1 MAGAVRA
8 PAESST
14 VRVAVDHRDSI
25 LHTAAKLFARKPFH
39 EVLMDDVAEQTGVA
53 KGTLYRYFA
62 NKDDL
67 FGALS
72 MRYLDMLSDGIGK
85 AAESK
90 ALPLKR
96 LENMLIRMVE
106 LIYEHNDFF
115 QVMQRHESNL
125 WVFRGTEF
133 LSRRNRMRDHFVNVI
148 ADAEQQNLLSLP
160 FQRTQA
166 ADMLLGMARNLM
178 RFSDPQPPPR
188 ELARMVMQIFVHGLK
203 THGSSG
209 DKE

>member
-1 MAGAVRA
+1 
-8 PAESST
+8 

-25 LHTAAKLFARKPFH
+25 LQTAAKLFARKPFH
-39 EVLMDDVAEQTGVA
+39 EVLMDEVAEQTGIA
-53 KGTLYRYFA
+53 KGTVYRYFA

-72 MRYLDMLSDGIGK
+72 MRYLEMLSDGIGK
-85 AAESK
+85 TAESDSP
-90 ALPLKR
+90 PLKKM
-96 LENMLIRMVE
+96 EAMLVRMVE
-106 LIYEHNDFF
+106 LIYEHHDFF

-148 ADAEQQNLLSLP
+148 ADAEQQHLLTLP
-160 FQRTQA
+160 FPRTQA
-166 ADMLLGMARNLM
+166 ADMLLGMVRNLM
-178 RFSDPQPPPR
+178 RFSDPQPAPR

-203 THGSSG
+203 TRGPNSSQG
-209 DKE
+209 CSGGME

>member
-1 MAGAVRA
+1 M
-8 PAESST
+8 
-14 VRVAVDHRDSI
+14 RVAVDHRDSI

-39 EVLMDDVAEQTGVA
+39 EVLMDEVAEQTGIA
-53 KGTLYRYFA
+53 KGTVYRYFA

-72 MRYLDMLSDGIGK
+72 MRYLEMLSDGIGK
-85 AAESK
+85 AAENN
-90 ALPLKR
+90 APPLKKM
-96 LENMLIRMVE
+96 EAMVVRMVE

-148 ADAEQQNLLSLP
+148 ADAEQHQLLNLP
-160 FQRTQA
+160 FPRTQA
-166 ADMLLGMARNLM
+166 ADMLLGMVRNLM
-178 RFSDPQPPPR
+178 RFSDPQPAPR

-203 THGSSG
+203 SHGPTSSQG
-209 DKE
+209 CTGGME

>member
-1 MAGAVRA
+1 
-8 PAESST
+8 

-25 LHTAAKLFARKPFH
+25 LQTAAKLFARKPFH
-39 EVLMDDVAEQTGVA
+39 EVLMDEVAEQTGIA
-53 KGTLYRYFA
+53 KGTVYRYFA

-72 MRYLDMLSDGIGK
+72 MRYLEMLSDGIGK
-85 AAESK
+85 TAESD
-90 ALPLKR
+90 ATPLKKM
-96 LENMLIRMVE
+96 EAMLIRMVE

-148 ADAEQQNLLSLP
+148 ADAEQQNLLTLP
-160 FQRTQA
+160 FPRTQA
-166 ADMLLGMARNLM
+166 ADMLLGMVRNLM
-178 RFSDPQPPPR
+178 RFSDPQPSPR

-203 THGSSG
+203 SRGANSSQG
-209 DKE
+209 CSGGME